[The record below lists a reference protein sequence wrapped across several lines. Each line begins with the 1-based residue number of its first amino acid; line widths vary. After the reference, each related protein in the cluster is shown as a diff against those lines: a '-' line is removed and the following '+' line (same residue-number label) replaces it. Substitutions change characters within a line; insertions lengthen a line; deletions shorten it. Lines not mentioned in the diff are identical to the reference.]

1 MRKIIS
7 FILIAFILIWSYN
20 LFINNFIEL
29 EEVVEEPY
37 KGIIKIVD
45 MDIQGFSNWLRPKI
59 RAFER
64 SNPGVYIELIPS
76 DDKDMGDIIPINP
89 RLSDFNIFEPL
100 DEYFEKE
107 ELEKFRQTVIRSLYY
122 KEQLLGV
129 PIGLN
134 TYCMYLNLD
143 KFNEGG
149 ISPPLDGNWT
159 YEEFIDIL
167 KNFQQ
172 SYQDNDIIKEYTL
185 LAPMDIGNYNIWG
198 IILSDG
204 GEFINYKRLNYNFY
218 GEKAIRGLEKLIDL
232 KYKYGILPDFFGI
245 INDEI
250 AWEMFYKE
258 KSAAVYIGDSRIVNY
273 LDNQYKTGNG
283 FNFDVANFPIGDKK
297 VPTILSNGIVSYGV
311 VKSEVPKKVDM
322 CVKFLKYLTRDSNQK
337 TLENIGLFTV
347 KTDIKDMYVNNI
359 KMKRI
364 EESLQYTQYI
374 PLIENFSEIEK
385 IAHEEIRNAI
395 LGEKKSYEAI
405 EDAKMR
411 IENLNK

>member
-7 FILIAFILIWSYN
+7 FILIGFILIWSYN
-20 LFINNFIEL
+20 LFINNFIDL

-45 MDIQGFSNWLRPKI
+45 MDTQGFSNWLRPKI

-64 SNPGVYIELIPS
+64 SNQGYIELIPS

-143 KFNEGG
+143 KFNENG

-167 KNFQQ
+167 KKFEQ

-185 LAPMDIGNYNIWG
+185 LAPWDIGNYNIWG

-232 KYKYGILPDFFGI
+232 KYKHGIVPDFL
-245 INDEI
+245 
-250 AWEMFYKE
+250 
-258 KSAAVYIGDSRIVNY
+258 V
-273 LDNQYKTGNG
+273 
-283 FNFDVANFPIGDKK
+283 
-297 VPTILSNGIVSYGV
+297 
-311 VKSEVPKKVDM
+311 
-322 CVKFLKYLTRDSNQK
+322 
-337 TLENIGLFTV
+337 
-347 KTDIKDMYVNNI
+347 
-359 KMKRI
+359 
-364 EESLQYTQYI
+364 
-374 PLIENFSEIEK
+374 
-385 IAHEEIRNAI
+385 
-395 LGEKKSYEAI
+395 
-405 EDAKMR
+405 
-411 IENLNK
+411 